1 MYYRITLTLLAF
13 FILQVSKAQ
22 SVQPIRRC
30 ATMEQDSINRLLYP
44 QRGTLSEF
52 EEQLQTKIKEISMRS
67 ATGRIESTTITIPII
82 VHVIHNGEAV
92 GSGAN
97 ISQAQ
102 IQSQIAV
109 LNEDYRKKIGTNG
122 YNTNPVGADIGIE
135 FCLSP
140 VDEKGNALTEPGIH
154 RYKGSQTTYT
164 RADIDGSLK
173 PLTIW
178 NPNLFF
184 NVWTLKFGGTDSNL
198 LGYAQFPDQSGLS
211 GLDQTGGPAST
222 DGVVILYSSFGS
234 AQKGSFPVMQAPYN
248 LGRTLSHET
257 GHWLGLRHIWGDGI
271 CADDFVSDTPTQK
284 QASSGCPN
292 TTLSC
297 DNSTLAMVQ
306 NYMDY
311 SNDACMNIFTNGQ
324 KARMLAVLEL
334 SPRRK
339 SVYEANLCSPA
350 VADKP
355 TANFTEDKNFV
366 LLGGEVNYTDL
377 STNFPTSW
385 AWTFEGGDPGTSSL
399 RNPKVKYSVPGAYKV
414 TLVST
419 NAIGASDPFAI
430 DSVIT
435 VSEEGLCNTVSNF
448 KPTYTPSLIKAST
461 VGGTKGYLTGHS
473 SLKYTAFTE
482 SFTNAQ
488 GYSYISG
495 VKINFGRL
503 KTAYEDSTITVTVW
517 NARGP
522 QGAPGSVIET
532 KQVLLQQIQDDIQNN
547 RLTTIYFD
555 RVTPVFS
562 RPYHVGV
569 QIGYN
574 RGDSLAI
581 VSSANGENSY
591 TTAWYR
597 TNAGLWNNYSK
608 TLGANIALDIEP
620 FVGVNPSA
628 QIAPSAL
635 TVFPG
640 AEVTLNGSGASIFV
654 WNSDD
659 GLIQDY
665 TGPQLIV
672 HPLKTTTYTLTGS
685 GVALCN
691 TTASTTVYIPDN
703 VTGVEKDLNNSIT
716 MYPNPGNEQL
726 NISVDDNYPG
736 PFNVEVFNAMGQSI
750 KQKDNTSH
758 SIVIDTHDLQSGIY
772 FVKVQSNNISVL
784 KKWVKMR

>member
-1 MYYRITLTLLAF
+1 
-13 FILQVSKAQ
+13 
-22 SVQPIRRC
+22 
-30 ATMEQDSINRLLYP
+30 MEQDSINRLLHP

-52 EEQLQTKIKEISMRS
+52 EEQLQNKIKEINMRS

-92 GSGAN
+92 GSGSN

-109 LNEDYRKKIGTNG
+109 LNEDYRKKLGSNG

-140 VDEKGNALTEPGIH
+140 VDEKGNALAEPGIH
-154 RYKGSQTTYT
+154 RYKGSQSTYA
-164 RADIDGSLK
+164 RDYIDGTLK

-211 GLDQTGGPAST
+211 GLDDKGGVAST

-339 SVYEANLCSPA
+339 SVYQANLCSPS

-355 TANFTEDKNFV
+355 IPNFTQDRSLV

-385 AWTFEGGDPGTSSL
+385 VWTFEGGDPGTSSL
-399 RNPKVKYSVPGAYKV
+399 RNPKVKYSVPGTYKV
-414 TLVST
+414 TLISA
-419 NAIGASDPFAI
+419 NSIGTDTLTV
-430 DSVIT
+430 DSAIT
-435 VSEEGLCNTVSNF
+435 VSKEGICTTTSNF
-448 KPTYTPSLIKAST
+448 KSTYTPSLLKAST

-482 SFTNAQ
+482 SFVNAL

-495 VKINFGRL
+495 VKINFGLL

-569 QIGYN
+569 QINYD
-574 RGDSLAI
+574 RRDSLAI
-581 VSSANGENSY
+581 ISSANGENPY
-591 TTAWYR
+591 ITAWYR

-620 FVGVNPSA
+620 IIGVNPST
-628 QIAPSAL
+628 QIAASDL
-635 TVFPG
+635 SVFPG
-640 AEVTLNGSGASIFV
+640 AQVTLNGSGASIFV
-654 WNSDD
+654 WSSDD
-659 GLIQDY
+659 GLVKNY

-685 GVALCN
+685 GLALCDS
-691 TTASTTVYIPDN
+691 TISTTVYIPDN
-703 VTGVEKDLNNSIT
+703 VTGVEKDLKNSIT
-716 MYPNPGNEQL
+716 LYPNPGNELLSIVIDNNYYGPL
-726 NISVDDNYPG
+726 NIEL
-736 PFNVEVFNAMGQSI
+736 FNSMSQTMKHVT
-750 KQKDNTSH
+750 QKDISSH
-758 SIVIDTHDLQSGIY
+758 LIEIDTHDLQSGIY
-772 FVKVQSNNISVL
+772 FVKVQSNGVNVL
-784 KKWVKMR
+784 KKWIKLR